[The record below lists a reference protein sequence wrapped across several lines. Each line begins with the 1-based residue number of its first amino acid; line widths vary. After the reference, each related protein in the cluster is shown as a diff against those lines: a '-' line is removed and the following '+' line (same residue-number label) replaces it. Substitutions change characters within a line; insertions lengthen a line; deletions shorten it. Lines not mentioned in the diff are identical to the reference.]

1 MDILPF
7 PTPHLEKLGA
17 TLENEKLPAAD
28 KPRIEEAIEHY
39 RAWIRNIESVTGT
52 PDEVI
57 DRLIALL
64 NEYRMYID
72 VDLVFDSPED
82 FLYRQKGQLKLDN
95 SVIEEFM
102 PHFLNPAV
110 LPELATLDVVLGPV
124 SSFSAA
130 YFNSSLDAPRP
141 GGGLGIRSKNQ
152 DFSIAKPLYLKASHK
167 RDFTESVTERTYLSY
182 VSIECKTNLD
192 KTMFQEACAT
202 ANDTKAAVAGARYY
216 LLCEYL
222 DMTPQSTAPT
232 DIDEIIILRK
242 AKRLNSNV
250 RSQYS
255 TASKRTHLRGQY
267 IDFLMRNPFR
277 REMFDRLLRH
287 LRELIRNEQ
296 PEEESVL
303 GLGYF

>member
-1 MDILPF
+1 MPY
-7 PTPHLEKLGA
+7 PTPHLEKLA
-17 TLENEKLPAAD
+17 STLENDKLPAAD
-28 KPRIEEAIEHY
+28 RPRIQAAIDRYHKWIAGLEA
-39 RAWIRNIESVTGT
+39 VGGT
-52 PDEVI
+52 SDEVI
-57 DRLIALL
+57 DRFIALL
-64 NEYRMYID
+64 NEYRLYID

-95 SVIEEFM
+95 SVIEEFL
-102 PHFLNPAV
+102 PRFLNPAV
-110 LPELATLDVVLGPV
+110 LPELTALDVVLGPTP
-124 SSFSAA
+124 SFSAA
-130 YFNSSLDAPRP
+130 YFNSSLDAPRS
-141 GGGLGIRSKNQ
+141 GGGLGIRTKNQ
-152 DFSIAKPLYLKASHK
+152 DFAIAKPLFLMASHK
-167 RDFTESVTERTYLSY
+167 GDFKESVVQQTFVSY

-202 ANDTKAAVAGARYY
+202 ANDTKSAVAGARYY
-216 LLCEYL
+216 LLCEWL

-255 TASKRTHLRGQY
+255 TAAKRQRLRGEY
-267 IDFLMRNPFR
+267 VSFLTRNPFK

-287 LRELIRNEQ
+287 LRELIKNEQ

-303 GLGYF
+303 DLGYF